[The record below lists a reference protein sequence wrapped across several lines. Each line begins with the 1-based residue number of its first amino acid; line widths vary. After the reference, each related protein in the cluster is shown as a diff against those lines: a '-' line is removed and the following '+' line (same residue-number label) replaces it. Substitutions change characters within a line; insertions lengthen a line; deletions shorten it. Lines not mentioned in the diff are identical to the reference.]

1 MSTLDLELQ
10 GLYTCARIE
19 RELKISG
26 RAAEA
31 LMRQC
36 PKQTIPGFRRVYVR
50 GSDLARLLD
59 DNLGRRP

>member
-19 RELKISG
+19 RELRITA

-36 PKQTIPGFRRVYVR
+36 PKQTIPGFRRVYVP
-50 GSDLARLLD
+50 GADLQRLLD
-59 DNLGRRP
+59 ANLSSRP